1 MRTCFKSISV
11 SIGINAPDEMVFK
24 YVTNWENQEKWV
36 FLTKVRNI
44 GDDSRKLGGKL
55 EAFTGIGSFG
65 FLDTMTI
72 TKWSPPYICEVTHT
86 GKVVKGSG
94 VFEVTSVDGV
104 TYFTWTEY
112 TEVPFGIVGKIG
124 WIFVAPIAKLGL
136 ILSLRQFR
144 KMF

>member
-1 MRTCFKSISV
+1 MPTMKKISANIAV
-11 SIGINAPDEMVFK
+11 DAEPATVFQN
-24 YVTNWENQEKWV
+24 VTNWDWQSKWV
-36 FLTKVRNI
+36 MGTRVKGV
-44 GDDSRKLGGKL
+44 GEDSHKLGGEL

>member
-1 MRTCFKSISV
+1 MNVTKKLSAKIA
-11 SIGINAPDEMVFK
+11 IDADPATVFE
-24 YVTNWENQEKWV
+24 YVTNWDWQSKWV
-36 FLTKVRNI
+36 TGTRVW
-44 GDDSRKLGGKL
+44 GVGEDSHKLGGKL

-112 TEVPFGIVGKIG
+112 AEIPFGIIGQIG
-124 WIFVAPIAKLGL
+124 WVFVAPLVKLGL
-136 ILSLRQFR
+136 SISLKRFKR
-144 KMF
+144 LF